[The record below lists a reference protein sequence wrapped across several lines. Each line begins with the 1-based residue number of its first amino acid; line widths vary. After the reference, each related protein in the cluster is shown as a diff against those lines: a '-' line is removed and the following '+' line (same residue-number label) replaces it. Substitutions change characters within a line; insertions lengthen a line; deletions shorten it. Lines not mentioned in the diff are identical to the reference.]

1 MFAAKYF
8 EDVLTI
14 HEKYAS
20 SASYILLSLNFYI
33 SNKVIFNS
41 SFVTYFM
48 EKVGEANIFANL
60 KRRSDLLDITIFL
73 ATDLTSSD

>member
-1 MFAAKYF
+1 
-8 EDVLTI
+8 
-14 HEKYAS
+14 
-20 SASYILLSLNFYI
+20 
-33 SNKVIFNS
+33 
-41 SFVTYFM
+41 M